1 MHSVPNHRGSSGYYI
16 RSVVWAP
23 GGRSSR
29 VLRFTIASG
38 KIVNADIIVDP
49 ARLRELQVTALN
61 G

>member
-1 MHSVPNHRGSSGYYI
+1 
-16 RSVVWAP
+16 
-23 GGRSSR
+23 